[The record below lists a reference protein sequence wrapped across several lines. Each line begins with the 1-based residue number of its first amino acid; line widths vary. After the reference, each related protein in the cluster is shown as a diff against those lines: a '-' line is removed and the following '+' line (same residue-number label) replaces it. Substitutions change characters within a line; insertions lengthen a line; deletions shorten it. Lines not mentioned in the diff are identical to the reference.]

1 MYQNILLPTDG
12 SALAGK
18 AIEAGIALAKTTG
31 ARLTVMVG
39 VEPLHVFSLAPDQLE
54 YNQDTY
60 GAHARGEARKI
71 LDSVAAK
78 AEAAGV
84 RCDTVLRESDQA
96 YQAII
101 DVADASGCD
110 LIVMASHGRR
120 GMAAAVLGSVTQKV
134 LTHTTTPVL
143 VYR

>member
-1 MYQNILLPTDG
+1 MYKNILLPTDG

-18 AIEAGIALAKTTG
+18 AVEAGIALAKATG
-31 ARLTVMVG
+31 ARLTTMVAI
-39 VEPLHVFSLAPDQLE
+39 EPFHIFAFAPEQLE
-54 YNQDTY
+54 YNLENY
-60 GAHARGEARKI
+60 GAHARSEGQKI
-71 LDSVAAK
+71 LDAVAAR

-84 RCDTVLRESDQA
+84 RCDTVLRETEQPFR
-96 YQAII
+96 AII

>member
-1 MYQNILLPTDG
+1 MYKNILLPTDG

-18 AIEAGIALAKTTG
+18 AIEAGIALARATG
-31 ARLTVMVG
+31 ARLTAMVAI
-39 VEPLHVFSLAPDQLE
+39 EPFHIFAIAPEQLGHTLE
-54 YNQDTY
+54 SYS
-60 GAHARGEARKI
+60 AHARSEGQKI
-71 LDSVAAK
+71 LDAVAAR

-84 RCDTVLRESDQA
+84 GCETVLREAEQPF
-96 YQAII
+96 QAII

-110 LIVMASHGRR
+110 LIVIASHGRR
-120 GMAAAVLGSVTQKV
+120 GIAAAVLGSVTQKL

>member
-1 MYQNILLPTDG
+1 MYKNILLPTDG

-18 AIEAGIALAKTTG
+18 AIDAGLALAKATG
-31 ARLTVMVG
+31 ARLTAMVAI
-39 VEPLHVFSLAPDQLE
+39 EPFHTFAFAPDQLE

-60 GAHARGEARKI
+60 GAHARAQGQKI
-71 LDSVAAK
+71 LDAIAAQ
-78 AEAAGV
+78 AETAGV

-96 YQAII
+96 HQAII